1 MLKYLK
7 KAIGIPITVFIGM
20 FLCGYFKALN
30 GFTDVLFLN
39 YKVYANYNL
48 SVPSIE
54 FSAWY
59 IFLYL
64 LVLYQIINVRNEE
77 MDYLNL
83 IVIRSSRAKSIFYI
97 AKKSL
102 ITIMINF
109 IIILSSFYLSYLI
122 LDGCLSMREF
132 ELTVVYV
139 LRYMTMILVT
149 ALFYNLSSLFD
160 KGMQGFGLVSIIMI
174 ILLFTD
180 YFLKLSIITFSGSLA
195 IEINMFLIW
204 IVIYLLIRI
213 IGTIVYCRKGDLV

>member
-7 KAIGIPITVFIGM
+7 KAIGIPITVLIGM
-20 FLCGYFKALN
+20 LLCGYFKALN

-39 YKVYANYNL
+39 YRVYENYNL

-54 FSAWY
+54 FSAWF

-83 IVIRSSRAKSIFYI
+83 IVIRSSRAKSVFYI

-102 ITIMINF
+102 ITVIVNF
-109 IIILSSFYLSYLI
+109 IIILTSFYLSYSI
-122 LDGCLSMREF
+122 LNGGFNISKF
-132 ELTVVYV
+132 ELTIIYI

-149 ALFYNLSSLFD
+149 TLFYNLSSLFD
-160 KGMQGFGLVSIIMI
+160 KGMQGFGLISIIMI
-174 ILLFTD
+174 ILL
-180 YFLKLSIITFSGSLA
+180 
-195 IEINMFLIW
+195 
-204 IVIYLLIRI
+204 IRS
-213 IGTIVYCRKGDLV
+213 Y